1 VAAFLEAKDLRK
13 RFPVRVAFGR
23 HEALKAVDGVSFG
36 LQKDSVLSLVGE
48 SGSGKSTVARLLLR
62 LIQPTAGSVLFRGE
76 DVFSLRGDGLKAFRK
91 SVQIVFQDPFASLNP
106 RKTVM
111 DALSEPL
118 KLHGLAKGGLLK
130 EKAVELL
137 KQVGLSESALGSYP
151 HQFSGGQRQRVC
163 IARALAVSPDV
174 MVLDEPLSALDVS
187 IQAQILNLLMELRG
201 GSGMS
206 YVFIS
211 HDLRVVEYI
220 SDEVAVMYLGKIVE
234 LSKAEELFGEPLHPY
249 AVVLLSSVP
258 DIEGG
263 RARVVLKGEVPS
275 PLHIPPGCPFH
286 PRCPRRFEPC
296 DKVVPLLLPY
306 KGRPVSCHLWN
317 PY

>member
-1 VAAFLEAKDLRK
+1 MALLETKGLRK
-13 RFPVRVAFGR
+13 YFSLRSAFGR
-23 HEALKAVDGVSFG
+23 HEELKAVDGVS
-36 LQKDSVLSLVGE
+36 LALEKDSVLSLVGE

-62 LIQPTAGSVLFRGE
+62 LIQPTGGSVLFKGK
-76 DVFSLRGDGLKAFRK
+76 DVFSLRGDGLGAFRK

-106 RKTVM
+106 RKTVL
-111 DALSEPL
+111 DTLTEPL
-118 KLHGLAKGGLLK
+118 KLHGGHGPLREKVVGLLGK
-130 EKAVELL
+130 
-137 KQVGLSESALGSYP
+137 VGLAESALGSYP
-151 HQFSGGQRQRVC
+151 HQFSGGQRQRLC

-201 GSGMS
+201 AGGMS

-249 AVVLLSSVP
+249 TVVLLSSVP